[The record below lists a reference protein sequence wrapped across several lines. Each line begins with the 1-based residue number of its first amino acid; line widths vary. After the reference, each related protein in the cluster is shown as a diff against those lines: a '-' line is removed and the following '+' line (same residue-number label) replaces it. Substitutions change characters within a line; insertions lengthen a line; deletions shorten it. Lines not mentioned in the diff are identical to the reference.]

1 MQGFERYPSERPLR
15 REGWKEGCT
24 LPKIRIEPV
33 EISSVLPSHGLH
45 RSTIDDEGLNFRV
58 RNGTGCTSL
67 SMATELN
74 GLYSVLKCCTL
85 KAA

>member
-1 MQGFERYPSERPLR
+1 MW
-15 REGWKEGCT
+15 REDEGKIAGIDRICCVSS
-24 LPKIRIEPV
+24 LKIRIEPV